1 MKNNKKDSKSSKGP
15 KATKVQKDS
24 INIKDSINSP
34 VFTIGELDIILK
46 IDFRDEDLKK
56 KENNSENNED
66 QYYKLEDLTEIKS
79 LSFLHNNKEVL
90 NRFQL
95 KTNNEM
101 LRLLLI
107 GSQNMEK
114 QTQIDYVCFN
124 IPKFEEE
131 EEFFND
137 VLDYITKKNGI
148 TFNKTALSNNGRF
161 SIKIEMTHK
170 GEKKEINLGS
180 EGVEEHEEDNEI
192 KGEGSSGQD
201 DDYGNDDG
209 EDIEDYEETEAMKK
223 KLIPRF
229 RRKNVLCNLY
239 PQYNKYGM
247 IYFNYEDLNK
257 VPGKYS
263 LDDLFELLEFFKKK
277 NSTIFIN
284 YYQQEEIKEEKE
296 EEQEKE
302 KEKEKE
308 KNKKGKKK
316 NDKKDKDRKKENENK
331 ENEDNEGP
339 SEEQMNQLNKL
350 YYLTEI
356 YFFDK
361 KQAIKDFDN
370 HYKAFTLDEPKK
382 SINSRNVY
390 DYFIKGVSR
399 GTEEEIPYDK
409 TGLFLDEFNKFI
421 IIQVSKGSV
430 NKQEYD
436 CQPFPK
442 INTHNIDEVNKYK
455 DIIKKNKND
464 FYCCFLSNM
473 VTSMGGSAP
482 KCINAEVIYPA
493 FLTGVD
499 LVKKK
504 VEFKRNKIKITD
516 DSSFYKI
523 KKHPKVLAQEL
534 EKLAKG
540 EKEGK
545 FLLDCTNLIT
555 SNKKEYVSLY
565 DYHLKNFFSSQITR
579 KNLKNK
585 GFIDSEGYIMYD
597 PVYRSV
603 MGTNKTNKKK
613 FTKEEMEDKIISN
626 IKDINIHTRLQDKE
640 IIAEKAAFGENVAT
654 QKKIPFIKE
663 KPIRKRK
670 KHKNNAGGSGEG
682 SSNSGSSDEE
692 NKSKEENNNNQ
703 GNEGK
708 VKEEQ
713 NNI

>member
-24 INIKDSINSP
+24 INIKNSINSP

-263 LDDLFELLEFFKKK
+263 LDDLFELLEFFRKK

-284 YYQQEEIKEEKE
+284 YYQQEEIKEEK
-296 EEQEKE
+296 
-302 KEKEKE
+302 
-308 KNKKGKKK
+308 
-316 NDKKDKDRKKENENK
+316 
-331 ENEDNEGP
+331 
-339 SEEQMNQLNKL
+339 
-350 YYLTEI
+350 
-356 YFFDK
+356 
-361 KQAIKDFDN
+361 
-370 HYKAFTLDEPKK
+370 
-382 SINSRNVY
+382 
-390 DYFIKGVSR
+390 
-399 GTEEEIPYDK
+399 
-409 TGLFLDEFNKFI
+409 
-421 IIQVSKGSV
+421 
-430 NKQEYD
+430 
-436 CQPFPK
+436 
-442 INTHNIDEVNKYK
+442 
-455 DIIKKNKND
+455 
-464 FYCCFLSNM
+464 
-473 VTSMGGSAP
+473 
-482 KCINAEVIYPA
+482 
-493 FLTGVD
+493 
-499 LVKKK
+499 
-504 VEFKRNKIKITD
+504 
-516 DSSFYKI
+516 
-523 KKHPKVLAQEL
+523 
-534 EKLAKG
+534 
-540 EKEGK
+540 
-545 FLLDCTNLIT
+545 
-555 SNKKEYVSLY
+555 
-565 DYHLKNFFSSQITR
+565 
-579 KNLKNK
+579 
-585 GFIDSEGYIMYD
+585 
-597 PVYRSV
+597 
-603 MGTNKTNKKK
+603 
-613 FTKEEMEDKIISN
+613 
-626 IKDINIHTRLQDKE
+626 
-640 IIAEKAAFGENVAT
+640 
-654 QKKIPFIKE
+654 
-663 KPIRKRK
+663 
-670 KHKNNAGGSGEG
+670 
-682 SSNSGSSDEE
+682 
-692 NKSKEENNNNQ
+692 
-703 GNEGK
+703 
-708 VKEEQ
+708 
-713 NNI
+713 